1 MRLPKLDF
9 KPMKNLLN
17 LYDRS
22 KHINY
27 LTEIL
32 SGLTVSLALVPE
44 AIAFALIAG
53 LSPLTGLYAAFS
65 IGLIT
70 SLFGGRPGMISGA
83 TGAVAVVI
91 VSLAQSH
98 GVEYI
103 FATVVLAGMIQM
115 LAGALKLGKFIRL
128 VPHSVM
134 FGFVN
139 GLAIVIFLAQ
149 LASFKVAGE
158 NGELGWMI
166 GDQLNVMLGLVFL
179 TMLIIWGLPKLTKAV
194 PASLTAIL
202 VVSAIVLGLDIDTR
216 NVGDISSI
224 KGGFPPF
231 HIPEVPLTLETL
243 SIIFPY
249 AFIVAGVG
257 LIESLLTLNLIDE
270 ITETR
275 GKSNKEAM
283 AQGLANVVTGFF
295 SGMGGCAMIGQSLI
309 NISSGARARLS
320 GIVAS
325 VMLLVFI
332 MFGAEYIE
340 KMPIAALTG
349 LMIMVAIGTFEWA
362 SIRAIGRM
370 PTRDNLVGF
379 LVAGITVLLHNL
391 ALAVLIGV
399 IISALVFAWEN
410 AKRIRARKYVDEDGT
425 KHYEIYGPLFFGSV
439 QAFAEKFD
447 IATDPDVVIIDF
459 RESRVNDMSGIR
471 AIGRMPTRDNLVG
484 FLVAG
489 ITVLLHN
496 LALAVLI
503 GVIISALVF
512 AWENAK
518 RIRARKYVD
527 EDGTK
532 HYEIYGPLFFGSVQA
547 FAEKFDIATDPDV
560 VIIDFRESRVNDMS
574 GIEALNKITERY
586 TRAGKELHLR
596 HLSPDCLKL
605 LKNAEKIIDVNI
617 IEDPTYKVAVEI

>member
-1 MRLPKLDF
+1 MNYLF
-9 KPMKNLLN
+9 N
-17 LYDRS
+17 LYNRS
-22 KHINY
+22 KKINI
-27 LTEIL
+27 LIEVL
-32 SGLTVSLALVPE
+32 SGTTVSIALVPE

-70 SLFGGRPGMISGA
+70 SIFGGRPGMISGA
-83 TGAVAVVI
+83 TGAIAVVI

-103 FATVVLAGMIQM
+103 FATVILAGIIQM
-115 LAGALKLGKFIRL
+115 TAGFLRLGKFIRL

-149 LASFKVAGE
+149 VASFKVMGA
-158 NGELGWMI
+158 NGQLEWMT
-166 GDQLNVMLGLVFL
+166 GPAFNTMLGLVVL
-179 TMLIIWGLPKLTKAV
+179 TMAIIWGLPRLTKAV
-194 PASLTAIL
+194 PASLVAIL
-202 VVSAIVLGLDIDTR
+202 VVTAIVLGFDVDTK

-231 HIPEVPLTLETL
+231 HIPELPFNLETL
-243 SIIFPY
+243 GIIFPY

-275 GKSNKEAM
+275 GKSNKEAV
-283 AQGLANVVTGFF
+283 AQGMANFVTGFF

-340 KMPIAALTG
+340 RMPIAALTG

-362 SIRAIGRM
+362 SVRAIGKM
-370 PTRDNLVGF
+370 PNRDNLVGF
-379 LVAGITVLLHNL
+379 IVAAITVLLHNL

-410 AKRIRARKYVDEDGT
+410 AKRIRARKYVDDDGI
-425 KHYEIYGPLFFGSV
+425 KHYEIYGPLFFGSA

-447 IATDPDVVIIDF
+447 VKNDPDSVIIDF
-459 RESRVNDMSGIR
+459 
-471 AIGRMPTRDNLVG
+471 A
-484 FLVAG
+484 
-489 ITVLLHN
+489 
-496 LALAVLI
+496 
-503 GVIISALVF
+503 
-512 AWENAK
+512 
-518 RIRARKYVD
+518 
-527 EDGTK
+527 
-532 HYEIYGPLFFGSVQA
+532 
-547 FAEKFDIATDPDV
+547 
-560 VIIDFRESRVNDMS
+560 ESRVNDMS

-586 TRAGKELHLR
+586 FKAGKEIHLR
-596 HLSPDCLKL
+596 HLSPDCLQL